1 MSRPLGITVIAII
14 LTFSGLFRLLIGL
27 EAAGITHF
35 GLAPAMESAELLAV
49 NASIAGV
56 LTLIAA
62 FGLFSLRSWAWYF
75 AVIVMVIRVIS
86 NGFGLASYAL
96 SSVPGGVTVLDVVV
110 SVAILWYLFRP
121 QVKTA
126 FNIAP
131 MTDAERPQ

>member
-62 FGLFSLRSWAWYF
+62 FGVFSLRSWAWYF
-75 AVIVMVIRVIS
+75 AVIVMVVRVIS

>member
-75 AVIVMVIRVIS
+75 AVIVMVVRVIS

>member
-62 FGLFSLRSWAWYF
+62 FGLFTLRSWAWYF
-75 AVIVMVIRVIS
+75 AVIVMVVRVIS

>member
-62 FGLFSLRSWAWYF
+62 FGLFTLRSWAWYF